1 MWQVFLKVRDYED
14 TWEVAQEGEVFATEA
29 EADRRA
35 EELDANRGVWPDF
48 FFSKEIDNVA

>member
-29 EADRRA
+29 EADARA
-35 EELDANRGVWPDF
+35 DELDATRAVWPDYF
-48 FFSKEIDNVA
+48 IAKEV